1 MILGLDVSTSFV
13 GATVLEQDGTIVCC
27 EAWDLRKIKG
37 FFKKSQ
43 TVSDNLNLLYVK
55 YNIKKVFIEES
66 LQAFRPGFSSANTL
80 MTLAKFNGTVSW
92 ICYNIFE
99 VEPEFLGA
107 STARRL
113 CGIKVPRG
121 QKSKEVVL
129 NYLLDNEDGFAIL
142 YTVYDN
148 PKPGSYDRADS
159 LVIAKA
165 GLGEWKKSL
174 ES

>member
-1 MILGLDVSTSFV
+1 
-13 GATVLEQDGTIVCC
+13 
-27 EAWDLRKIKG
+27 
-37 FFKKSQ
+37 
-43 TVSDNLNLLYVK
+43 
-55 YNIKKVFIEES
+55 
-66 LQAFRPGFSSANTL
+66 

-99 VEPEFLGA
+99 IQPEFIGA
-107 STARRL
+107 STARKL

-129 NYLLDNEDGFAIL
+129 NYLLDNEDGFGIL

>member
-55 YNIKKVFIEES
+55 YSIKKVFIEES

-129 NYLLDNEDGFAIL
+129 NYLLDNEAGFAIL

>member
-1 MILGLDVSTSFV
+1 M
-13 GATVLEQDGTIVCC
+13 
-27 EAWDLRKIKG
+27 RKVKG

-43 TVSDNLNLLYVK
+43 AVSDNLNLLYVK

-99 VEPEFLGA
+99 IEPGFIGA

-129 NYLLDNEDGFAIL
+129 NYLLDNEAGFAIL

-159 LVIAKA
+159 LVIARA
-165 GLGEWKKSL
+165 GYKKWTQ
-174 ES
+174 ESSES

>member
-1 MILGLDVSTSFV
+1 MSTSFV
-13 GATVLEQDGTIVCC
+13 GATVLDYDGTRICC
-27 EAWDLRKIKG
+27 EAWDLRKVKG

-43 TVSDNLNLLYVK
+43 AVSDNLNLLYIK

-99 VEPEFLGA
+99 IEPEFLGA

-129 NYLLDNEDGFAIL
+129 NYLLDNEDGFGIL
-142 YTVYDN
+142 YTVYRN
-148 PKPGSYDRADS
+148 PKPGAYDRADS

-165 GLGEWKKSL
+165 GLSEWKKSL